1 MTIYLRWH
9 VVLNKIICA
18 HCGKE
23 IKDEAKAVKVIGSS
37 PLQETVEESY
47 WCEDCVNEFKAYLED
62 L

>member
-1 MTIYLRWH
+1 M
-9 VVLNKIICA
+9 IICA
-18 HCGKE
+18 HCGKK
-23 IKDEAKAVKVIGSS
+23 IKDKNKAVKVIGSS